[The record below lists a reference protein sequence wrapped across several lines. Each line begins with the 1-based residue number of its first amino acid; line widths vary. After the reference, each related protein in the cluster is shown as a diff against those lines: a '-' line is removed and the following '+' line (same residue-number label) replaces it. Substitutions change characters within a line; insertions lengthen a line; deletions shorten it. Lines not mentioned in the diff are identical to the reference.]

1 MTDAPETICIARIT
15 ASVCG
20 DVPTQELDALL
31 GEPYVAYTRS
41 DISQA
46 RIANLNSALAAASGT
61 IAAMRENSS
70 TDQARIRQLKAAL
83 QWVKAAAKK
92 SNDAPMFYRADIAL
106 NAKP

>member
-1 MTDAPETICIARIT
+1 MSMRDKIANIIPYGIHASYQRVDTADAIIAMPE
-15 ASVCG
+15 
-20 DVPTQELDALL
+20 
-31 GEPYVAYTRS
+31 
-41 DISQA
+41 ISNAQA
-46 RIANLNSALAAASGT
+46 KIANLNSALAAASGT

-106 NAKP
+106 KPKP